1 MVSTFSL
8 IELVPKNVPYCS
20 GKEKCVFDILKHNL
34 LLKALPFSIHQFFFF
49 LFFYY
54 VRTYVYVH
62 FPFYM
67 LFPKKN
73 GWIHNFFKLF
83 CLIQS
88 KSLSFSGNNSK
99 MERFSCSILLS
110 FVSCS
115 EINLILY
122 VRLLAVN
129 LIFPFT
135 QL

>member
-34 LLKALPFSIHQFFFF
+34 LLKALPFSIHQFSFF
-49 LFFYY
+49 LCSPIMN
-54 VRTYVYVH
+54 VRMYVH
-62 FPFYM
+62 FPFLYS
-67 LFPKKN
+67 LPEKN

-110 FVSCS
+110 FVSCA